1 MMILTRWTVLIGIA
15 FSFSCSIHVQLL
27 LSSPIKKRYENDVPK
42 RLKYG
47 RDKCGKYMFWISQ
60 TSWPKNEKIK
70 LFTKKVS
77 KKYFNP
83 TANNLLTFFF
93 ISYSAIPLLPLLPCQ
108 GVYITF
114 IDIPQ
119 RSSFQYN
126 TTIKYTSKFIRKRLA
141 AQQLVQ
147 TLSLKGLLSSFLY
160 IFFVRFKSIF
170 SVNLLFARLM

>member
-1 MMILTRWTVLIGIA
+1 MCRNDWNMVGTNVGNTCFGSAKQVG
-15 FSFSCSIHVQLL
+15 QKMKK
-27 LSSPIKKRYENDVPK
+27 LSS
-42 RLKYG
+42 L
-47 RDKCGKYMFWISQ
+47 Q
-60 TSWPKNEKIK
+60 
-70 LFTKKVS
+70 
-77 KKYFNP
+77 KKYTRSTLIQP
-83 TANNLLTFFF
+83 QTTCWRFFF